1 MAAALQGGA
10 TWGMMEDA
18 PEELDDVDE
27 NNGGCRGMH
36 LPVGCTAG
44 ALLHH
49 VCMLPAG
56 SLFAEQG
63 GMATAMGS

>member
-1 MAAALQGGA
+1 MAAALQVGA

-27 NNGGCRGMH
+27 NNGGCRDMH
-36 LPVGCTAG
+36 LSFGCTAG
-44 ALLHH
+44 ASLHH

-56 SLFAEQG
+56 RLFVEQS
-63 GMATAMGS
+63 GMATGMGS

>member
-27 NNGGCRGMH
+27 NNGGCRSMQI
-36 LPVGCTAG
+36 PAGCTARC
-44 ALLHH
+44 LTLYHT
-49 VCMLPAG
+49 CMLLAWV
-56 SLFAEQG
+56 L
-63 GMATAMGS
+63 

>member
-36 LPVGCTAG
+36 VQVGCVARSLAAPYVHAACRGLNKSG
-44 ALLHH
+44 AW
-49 VCMLPAG
+49 P
-56 SLFAEQG
+56 QG
-63 GMATAMGS
+63 WAA